1 MDKAGR
7 PCLNEHKQCEMEEG
21 AVGGKDNGRGGLV
34 LIETALSCLL

>member
-21 AVGGKDNGRGGLV
+21 AVGGKDNGRRRLV
-34 LIETALSCLL
+34 LIETALSCLR

>member
-21 AVGGKDNGRGGLV
+21 AVGGKIMAEEGLF
-34 LIETALSCLL
+34 